1 MTDKTLGPKKP
12 GEKEPGKYHYNPGN
26 MAGKAVKTGKDAGK
40 LHPVANG
47 QGTVSEG
54 LERHVQETERRVAL
68 GEEQILR
75 QRAIIVDLETRGE
88 DANLAKE
95 QLQTLEE
102 TQALRVADRERLSK
116 ELVSLQ
122 AAAG

>member
-1 MTDKTLGPKKP
+1 M
-12 GEKEPGKYHYNPGN
+12 
-26 MAGKAVKTGKDAGK
+26 
-40 LHPVANG
+40 
-47 QGTVSEG
+47 
-54 LERHVQETERRVAL
+54 

-75 QRAIIVDLETRGE
+75 HRAIIVDLEGRGD

-102 TQALRVADRERLSK
+102 AQGLRVADRERLSK

-122 AAAG
+122 AAGG